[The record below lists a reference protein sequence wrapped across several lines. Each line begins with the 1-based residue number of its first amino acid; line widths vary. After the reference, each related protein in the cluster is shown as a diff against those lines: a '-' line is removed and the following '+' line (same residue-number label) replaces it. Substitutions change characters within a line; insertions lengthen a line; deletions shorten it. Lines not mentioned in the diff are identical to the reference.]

1 VKHSLA
7 LVVTLVLTL
16 TMAALCPLA
25 HAAPPDQTWISGL
38 YDNADYDDVIL
49 RATWTAS
56 TPAYSLLLALELSPV
71 FLDLVSRADPATI
84 AHPDARRSRPRGPP
98 SVQ

>member
-1 VKHSLA
+1 MSRPLGLLA
-7 LVVTLVLTL
+7 IVLTVNIATL
-16 TMAALCPLA
+16 TGLA
-25 HAAPPDQTWISGL
+25 HATPPDQTWIGGL